1 MIRRFNLDD
10 VSKIVKLENELLGTT
25 LGESYLNDA
34 YTNPF
39 NYIYV
44 YELDNEIIG
53 YISYSFDGDIAEML
67 NFCVDKT
74 KQNKGIGT
82 ELLTYTIDEFERLNG
97 SSIIL
102 EVNSQNI
109 NAIKLYEK
117 MGFKQISVR
126 KAYYSDGNDAKVLQR
141 LLKGVIGC

>member
-1 MIRRFNLDD
+1 MIRNFELNDIA
-10 VSKIVKLENELLGTT
+10 KIVNLENELLGTT
-25 LGESYLNDA
+25 LGESYLKDA

-44 YELDNEIIG
+44 YEIDNEIVG
-53 YISYSFDGDIAEML
+53 YISYSFDSDIAEML
-67 NFCVDKT
+67 NFCVDGS

-82 ELLTYTIDEFERLNG
+82 ELLKYTINEFESLNG

-102 EVNSQNI
+102 EVNSQNSK
-109 NAIKLYEK
+109 AIKLYEK
-117 MGFKQISVR
+117 MGFKQISIR